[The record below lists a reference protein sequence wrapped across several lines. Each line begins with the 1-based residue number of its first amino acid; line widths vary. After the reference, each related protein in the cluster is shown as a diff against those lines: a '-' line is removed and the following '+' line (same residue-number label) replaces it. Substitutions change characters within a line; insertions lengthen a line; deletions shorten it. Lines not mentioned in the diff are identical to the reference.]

1 MITIKI
7 KSMNPKN
14 NPASGGVKCGSY
26 FILRRTIWVILVLI
40 LFCAGCD
47 LAYLF
52 HAAAGQF
59 RLLNDSIPIGEAL
72 NKGSLTP
79 AQEVRLRLVAR
90 IKGFGE
96 RELGLKKTGNYET
109 VYLCSPLRPIYT
121 ISASPKDHL
130 SQKTWWFPIVGDMPY
145 LGFFDLESAKEE
157 RARLIKERLDVSLS
171 IADAYSTLGWFQDPV
186 TLNLIEGST
195 PDLVEIIL
203 HEMTHTTL
211 YLKGQGEFNEGLAV
225 LVGKVGAFLFFDE
238 VFGPSHPFTE
248 EAKGS
253 IEDERLFSRFL
264 ASLMDKLEQLYN
276 SPISY
281 QEKLTRREE
290 VFAESIEE
298 FKYIK
303 ERFKTD
309 RFVHFGKRPL
319 NNAYILSVGLYHRN
333 FDLFEAVLE
342 KKGGSIREMLLF
354 FKDLTKEKGD
364 AIEHIQLWLRGPSNP
379 HT

>member
-1 MITIKI
+1 MQNHT
-7 KSMNPKN
+7 
-14 NPASGGVKCGSY
+14 AVKKK
-26 FILRRTIWVILVLI
+26 RTIWAIFILI
-40 LFCAGCD
+40 LFCSGCD

-59 RLLNDSIPIGEAL
+59 RLLNGSIPIEEAL
-72 NKGSLTP
+72 NNASLSP
-79 AQEVRLRLVAR
+79 AQETRLRLVAR
-90 IKGFGE
+90 IKDFGE
-96 RELGLKKTGNYET
+96 KELGLKKTGNYET
-109 VYLCSPLRPIYT
+109 VYLSSPLSPIYT
-121 ISASPKDHL
+121 VSASPKDRL

-145 LGFFDLESAKEE
+145 LGFFDLEGAKEE
-157 RARLIKERLDVSLS
+157 RDRLIKERLDVSLS
-171 IADAYSTLGWFQDPV
+171 VADAYSTLGWFKDPV

-195 PDLVEIIL
+195 PDLVETIL

-211 YLKGQGEFNEGLAV
+211 YLKGQGAFNEGLAV
-225 LVGKVGAFLFFDE
+225 LVGKVGAFLFFQD

-264 ASLMDKLEQLYN
+264 ASLMDKLEQLYS

-290 VFAESIEE
+290 VFAGSLED
-298 FKYIK
+298 FKHIR

-342 KKGGSIREMLLF
+342 KKGDSIRAMLLF
-354 FKDLTKEKGD
+354 VKGLSKEQGD
-364 AIEHIQLWLRGPSNP
+364 AIRHIQLWLRGPYNP

>member
-1 MITIKI
+1 MIK
-7 KSMNPKN
+7 K
-14 NPASGGVKCGSY
+14 
-26 FILRRTIWVILVLI
+26 RTIWAILVLI

-364 AIEHIQLWLRGPSNP
+364 AIEHTQLWLRGPANP

>member
-1 MITIKI
+1 MIK
-7 KSMNPKN
+7 K
-14 NPASGGVKCGSY
+14 
-26 FILRRTIWVILVLI
+26 RTIWAILVLI

-59 RLLNDSIPIGEAL
+59 RLLNDSIPIKEAL

-79 AQEVRLRLVAR
+79 AQEVRLQLVAR
-90 IKGFGE
+90 IKDFGE

-121 ISASPKDHL
+121 VSASPKDRL

-157 RARLIKERLDVSLS
+157 RDRLIKERLDVSLS

-195 PDLVEIIL
+195 PDLVETIL

-211 YLKGQGEFNEGLAV
+211 YLKGQGAFNEGLAV

-342 KKGGSIREMLLF
+342 RKGDSIRSMLLF
-354 FKDLTKEKGD
+354 FKGLSKKQGD
-364 AIEHIQLWLRGPSNP
+364 VIRHTQLWLRGPSNP

>member
-1 MITIKI
+1 VIK
-7 KSMNPKN
+7 K
-14 NPASGGVKCGSY
+14 
-26 FILRRTIWVILVLI
+26 RTIWAILVLI

-59 RLLNDSIPIGEAL
+59 RLLNDSIPIKEAL

-79 AQEVRLRLVAR
+79 AQEVRLQLVAR
-90 IKGFGE
+90 IKDFGE

-121 ISASPKDHL
+121 VSASPKDRL

-157 RARLIKERLDVSLS
+157 RDRLIKERLDVSLS

-195 PDLVEIIL
+195 PDLVETIL

-211 YLKGQGEFNEGLAV
+211 YLKGQGAFNEGLAV

-290 VFAESIEE
+290 VFAESLEE

>member
-1 MITIKI
+1 MK
-7 KSMNPKN
+7 KK
-14 NPASGGVKCGSY
+14 
-26 FILRRTIWVILVLI
+26 RTILAILVLI

-59 RLLNDSIPIGEAL
+59 RLLNDSIPIEEAL
-72 NKGSLTP
+72 NKGSLTS
-79 AQEVRLRLVAR
+79 AQEARLRLVAR
-90 IKGFGE
+90 IKDFGE
-96 RELGLKKTGNYET
+96 KELGLKKTGNYET

-121 ISASPKDHL
+121 VSASPKDRL

-157 RARLIKERLDVSLS
+157 RDRLIKERLDVSLS
-171 IADAYSTLGWFQDPV
+171 IADAYSTLGWFKDPV
-186 TLNLIEGST
+186 TMNLIEGST
-195 PDLVEIIL
+195 PDLVETIL

-211 YLKGQGEFNEGLAV
+211 YLKGQGAFNEGLAV
-225 LVGKVGAFLFFDE
+225 LVGKVGAFLFLQE

-264 ASLMDKLEQLYN
+264 AALMHELEQLYN

-281 QEKLTRREE
+281 QDKLARREE
-290 VFAESIEE
+290 VFAGSLEE
-298 FKYIK
+298 FKHIR

-354 FKDLTKEKGD
+354 FKALSKEKGD
-364 AIEHIQLWLRGPSNP
+364 AIRHTQLWLRGPSNS

>member
-1 MITIKI
+1 MIK
-7 KSMNPKN
+7 K
-14 NPASGGVKCGSY
+14 
-26 FILRRTIWVILVLI
+26 RTIWAILVLI

-195 PDLVEIIL
+195 PDLVETIL

-354 FKDLTKEKGD
+354 FKGLSKEKGD
-364 AIEHIQLWLRGPSNP
+364 AIKHTQLWLRGPANP